1 MSSLNKY
8 FRVFP
13 WTYSMW

>member
-8 FRVFP
+8 FIP
-13 WTYSMW
+13 NLQNL